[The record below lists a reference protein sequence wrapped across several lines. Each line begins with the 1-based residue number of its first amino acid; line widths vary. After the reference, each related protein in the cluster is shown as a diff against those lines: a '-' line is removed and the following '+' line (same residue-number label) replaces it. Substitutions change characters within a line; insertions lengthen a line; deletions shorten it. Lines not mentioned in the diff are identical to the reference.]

1 MQKTE
6 AHQHG
11 FCIQGIHRAV
21 FAVTEE
27 VVGVLTH
34 LPNKELDHMFVQY
47 LSLLVG
53 RA

>member
-11 FCIQGIHRAV
+11 FCLQGIHSPI
-21 FAVTEE
+21 FAVSEEE
-27 VVGVLTH
+27 VGFLTQ